1 MSPSPA
7 TKHELPEGYLL
18 RRPTPDDAE
27 AVAQV
32 MIAVDVD
39 ESGKP
44 DTSVQD
50 VRDDWALPRFSL
62 ERDAWVVTSGPTS
75 ARGTIVAYAWVWD
88 RVPNVDIQG
97 DLYVHP
103 EHKGRGIEA
112 FLLGILEGRTAEYV
126 ATAPSGETVRLGVFA
141 KAGSTLAS
149 ELAGRGYDHV
159 RTFLRMTIEL
169 KSGYP
174 DTPALGDIEI
184 RGFRRGVDEAAL
196 HRAIEE
202 AFSDHYRFAAEPHDE
217 WVSRRTGHAEFDP
230 TLWRIAWEGDEAV
243 AGILPYQFE
252 DLSWV
257 RELGVRPKWRGL
269 GIGKAL
275 LLETFR
281 DFERRGRTAVS
292 LGVDAENASGA
303 TRLYESVGMREEQRH
318 DLYQWTAGTAR

>member
-1 MSPSPA
+1 
-7 TKHELPEGYLL
+7 GYLL
-18 RRPTPDDAE
+18 RRPTSDDAE

-32 MIAVDVD
+32 MIAVDID

-62 ERDAWVVTSGPTS
+62 ERDPWVVTSGPTS

-103 EHKGRGIEA
+103 EHKDRGIEA

-149 ELAGRGYDHV
+149 VLAGRGYDHV
-159 RTFLRMTIEL
+159 RTFLRMTIDL
-169 KSGYP
+169 KKGYP
-174 DTPALGDIEI
+174 ETPSLGRIEI
-184 RGFRRGVDEAAL
+184 RGFRPGVDELAL
-196 HRAIEE
+196 HRTIEE
-202 AFSDHYRFAAEPHDE
+202 AFANHYRFAAEPHDE

-257 RELGVRPKWRGL
+257 RELGVRSKWRGL

-281 DFERRGRTAVS
+281 DFERRGRIAVS
-292 LGVDAENASGA
+292 LGVDAENTSGA
-303 TRLYESVGMREEQRH
+303 TRLYESVGMEEEQRH

>member
-1 MSPSPA
+1 MSASPA

-18 RRPTPDDAE
+18 RRPMAEDAE

-32 MIAVDVD
+32 MIAVDID

-62 ERDAWVVTSGPTS
+62 ARDAWVVTSGPTS
-75 ARGTIVAYAWVWD
+75 ARGEVVAYAWVWD
-88 RVPNVDIQG
+88 RIPHVDVQG

-112 FLLGILEGRTAEYV
+112 VLLGYLEARTAEHV
-126 ATAPSGETVRLGVFA
+126 SSAPSGETVHLGVFA
-141 KAGSTLAS
+141 KAGSSLAS
-149 ELAGRGYDHV
+149 ELAGRGYDRV
-159 RTFLRMTIEL
+159 RTFLRMTIDL
-169 KSGYP
+169 KQGYP
-174 DTPALGDIEI
+174 ATPALEGIEI
-184 RGFRRGVDEAAL
+184 RSFRRGVDELAL
-196 HRAIEE
+196 HRTVEE
-202 AFSDHYRFAAEPHDE
+202 SFANHYRFAAEPHDE

-243 AGILPYQFE
+243 AGILSYQFE

-257 RELGVRPKWRGL
+257 RELGVRTPWRGR
-269 GIGKAL
+269 GIGRAL

-281 DFERRGRTAVS
+281 DFERRGRTSVS

-318 DLYQWTAGTAR
+318 DLYQWTAGAAR

>member
-1 MSPSPA
+1 MSATPA
-7 TKHELPEGYLL
+7 ATPELPEGYLL

-27 AVAQV
+27 AVARV
-32 MIAVDVD
+32 MIAVDID

-50 VRDDWALPRFSL
+50 VLDDWELPRFSL
-62 ERDAWVVTSGPTS
+62 DRDAWIVVSGPTS
-75 ARGTIVAYAWVWD
+75 ARGEVVAYAWVWD
-88 RVPNVDIQG
+88 RIPHVDVQG

-103 EHKGRGIEA
+103 GHKGRGIEA
-112 FLLGILEGRTAEYV
+112 VLLGILERRTAEHV
-126 ATAPSGETVRLGVFA
+126 ASAPSGETVRLGVFA

-149 ELAGRGYDHV
+149 ELQGRGYDHV
-159 RTFLRMTIEL
+159 RTFLRMTIDL
-169 KSGYP
+169 KHGYP
-174 DTPALGDIEI
+174 ETPVLDGIEI
-184 RGFRRGVDEAAL
+184 RGFRRGVDELAL
-196 HRAIEE
+196 HRTIEE
-202 AFSDHYRFAAEPHDE
+202 AFADHYRFAPEPHEE

-230 TLWRIAWEGDEAV
+230 TLWRIAWQGDEAV

-257 RELGVRPKWRGL
+257 RELGVRPRWRGL
-269 GIGKAL
+269 GIGRAL

-281 DFERRGRTAVS
+281 DFERRGRSAVS

-318 DLYQWTAGTAR
+318 DLFQWTAGTAR

>member
-1 MSPSPA
+1 MNASHKA
-7 TKHELPEGYLL
+7 KHELPEGYLL
-18 RRPTPDDAE
+18 RRPAPDDAE

-32 MIAVDVD
+32 MIAVDID

-44 DTSVQD
+44 DTSVED

-62 ERDAWVVTSGPTS
+62 DRDAWVVTSGPTS
-75 ARGTIVAYAWVWD
+75 ARGSLVAYAWVWD
-88 RVPNVDIQG
+88 RIPHVDIQG

-112 FLLGILEGRTAEYV
+112 VLLGLLEGRTGEHV
-126 ATAPSGETVRLGVFA
+126 AWAPSGETIRLGVFA
-141 KAGSTLAS
+141 KHGTTLAS
-149 ELAGRGYDHV
+149 ELAGRGYEHV
-159 RTFLRMTIEL
+159 RTFLRMTIDL
-169 KSGYP
+169 KGGYP
-174 DTPALGDIEI
+174 EPPPLPGIEI
-184 RGFRRGVDEAAL
+184 RGFRRGADELAL

-202 AFSDHYRFAAEPHDE
+202 AFADHYRFAAEPHEE

-230 TLWRIAWEGDEAV
+230 TLWRIAWEGEEAV

-257 RELGVRPKWRGL
+257 RELGVRRKWRGL

-281 DFERRGRTAVS
+281 DFERRGRTSVS
-292 LGVDAENASGA
+292 LGVDAENTSGA